1 MIAARRAP
9 GFEDESEAYALF
21 RRAIWFLDRG
31 HPGQAA
37 HLLERALAL
46 EPGRNSIREALG
58 RALFGLGRTESAA
71 EQFGAIV
78 AEVPDNDYAQYA
90 LGRCL
95 ARLGRAGRGARQ
107 VQRWRPRS
115 TRSRV
120 ALYREATERA
130 SPTDASPASPWRHGE
145 EELDAHLRSADG
157 CRTGPPPA

>member
-21 RRAIWFLDRG
+21 RRAVWFLDRG

-37 HLLERALAL
+37 HLLERALTL

-95 ARLGRAGRGARQ
+95 ARLGRRDEARGRFRLAAALDPG
-107 VQRWRPRS
+107 RP
-115 TRSRV
+115 
-120 ALYREATERA
+120 LYREALKGH
-130 SPTDASPASPWRHGE
+130 D
-145 EELDAHLRSADG
+145 
-157 CRTGPPPA
+157 